1 MANLIDIYHKLLEHF
16 GEQGWWPAETEFE
29 VIVGAI
35 LTQASSWT
43 NVEKAI
49 ENLKSEGLLSSEALL
64 QASEE
69 KLRRLIKPVGY
80 YNAKTLK
87 LKRFVEFLHENYEGD
102 LDKLFDQDTE
112 KLRSELLS
120 VWGIGQ
126 ETADS
131 IILYAANK
139 PTFVV
144 DAYTK
149 RIMSRLGFADENTT
163 YYDLKKFFELRL
175 PEDLEIYK
183 EFHALLVELGKN
195 YCKTKPLCGKCPI
208 RDICA
213 EWKSSSK
220 KR

>member
-1 MANLIDIYHKLLEHF
+1 
-16 GEQGWWPAETEFE
+16 
-29 VIVGAI
+29 
-35 LTQASSWT
+35 
-43 NVEKAI
+43 
-49 ENLKSEGLLSSEALL
+49 
-64 QASEE
+64 
-69 KLRRLIKPVGY
+69 
-80 YNAKTLK
+80 
-87 LKRFVEFLHENYEGD
+87 
-102 LDKLFDQDTE
+102 
-112 KLRSELLS
+112 
-120 VWGIGQ
+120 WGIGQ

-149 RIMSRLGFADENTT
+149 RIMSRLGLVNENTT
-163 YYDLKKFFELRL
+163 YSDLKKFFELQL

-195 YCKTKPLCGKCPI
+195 YCKTKPLCDKCPI

-213 EWKSSSK
+213 EWKNSSK

>member
-1 MANLIDIYHKLLEHF
+1 MNLIDLYDKLLKHF

-35 LTQASSWT
+35 LTQASSWS

-49 ENLKSEGLLSSEALL
+49 RNLKAENRLSPRALL
-64 QASEE
+64 QVDEGE
-69 KLRRLIKPVGY
+69 LKEFIRPVGY
-80 YNAKTLK
+80 YNAKARK
-87 LKRFVEFLHENYEGD
+87 LKTFVGFLYVNYDGD
-102 LDKLFDQDTE
+102 LGKLFSQDLMG
-112 KLRSELLS
+112 LRAELLS
-120 VWGIGQ
+120 LWGVGE

-149 RIMSRLGFADENTT
+149 RILSRMGLADEDTT
-163 YYDLKKFFELRL
+163 YLDLKSFFELQLPVDVRL
-175 PEDLEIYK
+175 YK

-195 YCKTKPLCGKCPI
+195 YCKAKPVCSGCPLM
-208 RDICA
+208 DFCV
-213 EWKSSSK
+213 EWKNSSG

>member
-220 KR
+220 RN

>member
-1 MANLIDIYHKLLEHF
+1 MNLIEIYQKLLEHF
-16 GEQGWWPAETEFE
+16 GRQGWWPAETEFE

-43 NVEKAI
+43 NVEKVI
-49 ENLKSEGLLSSEALL
+49 ENLKAENLLSSEVLL
-64 QASEE
+64 QANEE
-69 KLRRLIKPVGY
+69 KLREVIKPVGY
-80 YNAKTLK
+80 YNAKAKK
-87 LKRFVEFLHENYEGD
+87 LKVFVGFLHDNYNGD

-120 VWGIGQ
+120 IWGIGQ

-139 PTFVV
+139 SSFVI
-144 DAYTK
+144 DAYTT
-149 RIMSRLGFADENTT
+149 RIMSRLGFAKEDTT

-175 PEDLEIYK
+175 PEDLELYK

-195 YCKTKPLCGKCPI
+195 YCKTKPLCDKCPI
-208 RDICA
+208 KDICE
-213 EWKSSSK
+213 EWKGSSK

>member
-49 ENLKSEGLLSSEALL
+49 ENLKSEGLLSPEALL

-102 LDKLFDQDTE
+102 LDKLFDRDTE
-112 KLRSELLS
+112 KLRLELLS

-139 PTFVV
+139 PTFVI

-149 RIMSRLGFADENTT
+149 RIMSRLGLVNEDTT
-163 YYDLKKFFELRL
+163 YSDLKKFFELQL
-175 PEDLEIYK
+175 PGDLEIYK

-220 KR
+220 RN